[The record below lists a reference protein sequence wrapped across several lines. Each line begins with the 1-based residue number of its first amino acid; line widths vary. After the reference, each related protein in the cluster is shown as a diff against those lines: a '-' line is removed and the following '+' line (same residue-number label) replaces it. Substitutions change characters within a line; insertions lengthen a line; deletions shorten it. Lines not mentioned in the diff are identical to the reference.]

1 MNEIKEL
8 LNGEI
13 GDEMEVL
20 KDMKLGTDEYKI
32 AVDGVTKLYDR
43 AIEIKKIE
51 AEQELNR
58 HQHEADQ
65 MFKEEQQRDERNDR
79 MVKNGLTLAALLV
92 TTGTAVW
99 GTIKSIKF
107 EETGT
112 ITTIMGRGWI
122 NKLIPK
128 K

>member
-51 AEQELNR
+51 AEQELKR

-65 MFKEEQQRDERNDR
+65 KFKEEQQRDERNDR

>member
-1 MNEIKEL
+1 MEEINEL

-13 GDEMEVL
+13 GEEMEVL

-51 AEQELNR
+51 AEQELKR
-58 HQHEADQ
+58 RQQEADQ
-65 MFKEEQQRDERNDR
+65 RFKEEQQRDERNDR
-79 MVKNGLTLAALLV
+79 VVKNGLTLAALLV

-107 EETGT
+107 EESGT

>member
-32 AVDGVTKLYDR
+32 AVDGVTKLNAR
-43 AIEIKKIE
+43 PIETNKTE
-51 AEQELNR
+51 ADQEITR
-58 HQHEADQ
+58 QQHEADQ
-65 MFKEEQQRDERNDR
+65 KFKEEQQRDERNDR
-79 MVKNGLTLAALLV
+79 RIKNGLTLAALVV

>member
-1 MNEIKEL
+1 MDKINEL
-8 LNGEI
+8 LDGEI
-13 GDEMEVL
+13 AEEMGVL
-20 KDMKLGTDEYKI
+20 GQMKIGSDEYKV

-51 AEQELNR
+51 ADQELKR
-58 HQHEADQ
+58 QQHEAD
-65 MFKEEQQRDERNDR
+65 MEFKKEQQRDERNDR
-79 MVKNGLTLAALLV
+79 RVKNGLTLTALVV
-92 TTGTAVW
+92 TTATAVW
-99 GTIKSIKF
+99 GTVKSIKF
-107 EETGT
+107 EEHGT

>member
-32 AVDGVTKLYDR
+32 TVDGVTKLYDR

-65 MFKEEQQRDERNDR
+65 KFKEEQQRDERNDR

>member
-20 KDMKLGTDEYKI
+20 KNMKLGTDEYKI

-51 AEQELNR
+51 AEQELKR
-58 HQHEADQ
+58 QQHEADQ
-65 MFKEEQQRDERNDR
+65 KFKEEQQRDERNDR
-79 MVKNGLTLAALLV
+79 RIKNGLTLAALVV